1 MNKIKQV
8 SELFLSLY
16 SLFFLFLILQI
27 LNVTIFLG
35 NKYDPNNF
43 DFQFYLNSIKF
54 TTLFLL
60 LHSLIIL
67 IVKFKSIKYEFNKL
81 TIATLFFILTI
92 YFTMVIH
99 TDRLVILSPT
109 FLLLFILF
117 ILFTTLP
124 FELKNYLVIAHL
136 ITYINLIIVI
146 LQVLKVIPIAQENFR
161 DSLIDIGNR
170 PTGIFFNAFAM
181 GYAMGILYFVFLNE
195 IYKFKLNLNNLLGML
210 TTIVLIYLSG
220 TRTVLIYIVSITIII
235 FLNKKFKLEKKAT
248 FIVYSTATFI
258 ISLPLILIFIGNIF
272 KINELSSLN
281 GRAQLWSCVTNKW
294 MEFLPF
300 GVGVQ
305 AAFPQGFCSDDPWFS
320 KLRHPENMFLLSYV
334 EAGFIGVLSLITI
347 FVIALKF
354 SVKNLKEK
362 EVAPFLITTLMILS
376 SMFYVPLFH
385 YIPFLPNR
393 TADRGVFNF
402 YLMILIWLISL
413 RIYNVNK
420 NKSTRPK
427 KY

>member
-35 NKYDPNNF
+35 NKYDPINF

-136 ITYINLIIVI
+136 ITYINLIFVI
-146 LQVLKVIPIAQENFR
+146 LQVLKVIPIAQENLR

-195 IYKFKLNLNNLLGML
+195 IYKFKLNLNNLLGM
-210 TTIVLIYLSG
+210 
-220 TRTVLIYIVSITIII
+220 
-235 FLNKKFKLEKKAT
+235 
-248 FIVYSTATFI
+248 
-258 ISLPLILIFIGNIF
+258 
-272 KINELSSLN
+272 
-281 GRAQLWSCVTNKW
+281 
-294 MEFLPF
+294 
-300 GVGVQ
+300 
-305 AAFPQGFCSDDPWFS
+305 
-320 KLRHPENMFLLSYV
+320 
-334 EAGFIGVLSLITI
+334 
-347 FVIALKF
+347 
-354 SVKNLKEK
+354 
-362 EVAPFLITTLMILS
+362 
-376 SMFYVPLFH
+376 
-385 YIPFLPNR
+385 
-393 TADRGVFNF
+393 
-402 YLMILIWLISL
+402 
-413 RIYNVNK
+413 
-420 NKSTRPK
+420 
-427 KY
+427 